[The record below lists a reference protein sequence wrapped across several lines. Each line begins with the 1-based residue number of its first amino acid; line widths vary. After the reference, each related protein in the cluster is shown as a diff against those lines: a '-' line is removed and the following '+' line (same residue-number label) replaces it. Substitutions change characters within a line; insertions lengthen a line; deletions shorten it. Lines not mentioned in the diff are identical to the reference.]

1 MNLSLQLGSHAMSIS
16 SYIHSAIVVKF
27 CVGAT
32 QILNTLYNNN
42 NNSKACNVK
51 WSKQT
56 IKATTTAATKD
67 SMNEIS
73 TLIEYYKNKF

>member
-1 MNLSLQLGSHAMSIS
+1 MSIS
-16 SYIHSAIVVKF
+16 SFIHSAIVVKF

-32 QILNTLYNNN
+32 QIHNTLYKNN
-42 NNSKACNVK
+42 NNSKACIVK

-56 IKATTTAATKD
+56 IKATTTIKD

>member
-1 MNLSLQLGSHAMSIS
+1 MSIS
-16 SYIHSAIVVKF
+16 SFIHSAIVVKF
-27 CVGAT
+27 CVGAA
-32 QILNTLYNNN
+32 QIHNTLYNNN

-56 IKATTTAATKD
+56 IKATTTIKD

>member
-32 QILNTLYNNN
+32 QIHNTLYNNN

-56 IKATTTAATKD
+56 IKATTTLTKD

>member
-1 MNLSLQLGSHAMSIS
+1 MSIS
-16 SYIHSAIVVKF
+16 SFIHSAIVVKF

-32 QILNTLYNNN
+32 QIHNTLYNNN

-56 IKATTTAATKD
+56 IKATTTIKD